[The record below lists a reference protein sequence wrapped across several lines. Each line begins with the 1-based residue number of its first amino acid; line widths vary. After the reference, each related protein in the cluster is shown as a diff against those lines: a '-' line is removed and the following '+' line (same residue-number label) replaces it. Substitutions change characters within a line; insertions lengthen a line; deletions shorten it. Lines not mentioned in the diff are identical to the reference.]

1 MTPDLFLFI
10 IISGGQAFIHTF
22 L

>member
-10 IISGGQAFIHTF
+10 TISGGQAFIHTF